1 MEIPEDLDATEVMP
15 SVEEELPDMEIPE
28 DLDATEVMPS
38 VEEETQD
45 LGMPEPVQEESVET
59 EEASQDNE
67 PEQAA
72 DVSGNVSEE
81 PVQAVE
87 PDVAAAG
94 EDSPIDS
101 MLDGLLDDLGVDV
114 PPDTPAGEEETT
126 EPDLGLGL
134 DDIPDIS
141 GGTGEDASL
150 LDDVSLSVD
159 DKKPAQ
165 TEEQPVKENKKP
177 GFFKRVF
184 GNIVTDEIAEA
195 ERKAKAD
202 EEEQAVLRE
211 EEEAKAKEEKEA
223 KKAQAAEAKAAK
235 KAEKDAKK
243 AEKAEAKAAKKAEK
257 AAKKE
262 AEKEAEE
269 QEVVGKLNKAGV
281 TVVIIFAALILAG
294 VVFGTNVFGYKVS
307 KSSAEKYFT
316 LQRYSDAYEEAMGTK
331 LNEKDPDTYEKI
343 ITVMKVQQSLN
354 TYSSYA
360 NMKHYPDALNA
371 LLRGLQKY
379 DDNID
384 MAMDLEIEGDLKV
397 CKDKILSILRD
408 EFGLSE
414 TDAYDILSLD
424 EGAYTDK
431 VVSIAKKKG

>member
-1 MEIPEDLDATEVMP
+1 
-15 SVEEELPDMEIPE
+15 
-28 DLDATEVMPS
+28 MPS
-38 VEEETQD
+38 VEEETSSAGVQE
-45 LGMPEPVQEESVET
+45 EPVQEESVDSKES
-59 EEASQDNE
+59 SQDNV
-67 PEQAA
+67 PEQEVDVKE
-72 DVSGNVSEE
+72 DVSAEPAPVEE
-81 PVQAVE
+81 Q
-87 PDVAAAG
+87 DVAASG
-94 EDSPIDS
+94 DDSSLDS
-101 MLDGLLDDLGVDV
+101 MLDGLLDDLGVDISQ
-114 PPDTPAGEEETT
+114 DTPVGEEEST
-126 EPDLGLGL
+126 EPDLGIGL
-134 DDIPDIS
+134 DDMPDIS
-141 GGTGEDASL
+141 GGPGDNTLSV
-150 LDDVSLSVD
+150 DDVSLTAD
-159 DKKPAQ
+159 DKKPVQ
-165 TEEQPVKENKKP
+165 MEEQPAKENKKP
-177 GFFKRVF
+177 GFFKRIF

-211 EEEAKAKEEKEA
+211 EEEAKAKEEKAA

-269 QEVVGKLNKAGV
+269 QEIVGKLNKAGV
-281 TVVIIFAALILAG
+281 TIVIICAVLILAG

-331 LNEKDPDTYEKI
+331 LKEKDPDTYDKI

-424 EGAYTDK
+424 AGAYSDR